1 MSAES
6 SRRAEFWRGVRA
18 TFPLVV
24 GAIPFGIIF
33 GALAVNSGLS
43 AAAAAAMSAFVFAG
57 SSQFIAA
64 GLVGGGA
71 GVLLIVM
78 TTLVVNLRHA
88 LYSVTLAPYMKHLPQ
103 RWLAPLAF
111 WLTDE
116 SFLVVVERYRQP
128 DASPYKHWFFL
139 GSALF
144 MYTNWQLCTWIGVF
158 AGRTLPNPGGWGLD
172 FALIVTFIGMITPGL
187 RSRPVAM
194 SALVAG
200 ATALLLAGL
209 PNRLGLIGA
218 TLTGVLAGALT
229 ERWMAAHRTEP
240 LTPPTAERLPPP

>member
-1 MSAES
+1 MSATY
-6 SRRAEFWRGVRA
+6 SRRQEFWHGVRA
-18 TFPLVV
+18 TFPLVI

-43 AAAAAAMSAFVFAG
+43 VAAAGAMSALVFAG

-64 GLVGGGA
+64 GLVGSGTNI
-71 GVLLIVM
+71 LLIVL
-78 TTLVVNLRHA
+78 TTFVVNLRHA

-128 DASPYKHWFFL
+128 DASPSRHWFFL

-144 MYTNWQLCTWIGVF
+144 MYTNWQLCTWIGIF
-158 AGRTLPNPGGWGLD
+158 AGRMLPNPGDWGLD
-172 FALIVTFIGMITPGL
+172 FALIVTFIGMIVPGL
-187 RSRPVAM
+187 RNRPVAV

-200 ATALLLAGL
+200 ATALALAGL
-209 PNRLGLIGA
+209 PNRLGLLGA
-218 TLTGVLAGALT
+218 ALAGVLAGALA
-229 ERWMAAHRTEP
+229 ERWMKMNRSE
-240 LTPPTAERLPPP
+240 LMTPTGERVLPD